1 MTTNHVRTQRPSTE
15 TETTEVQPRR
25 TGWTAAE
32 KLAIL
37 SEYESYPH
45 GDPRRGA
52 LLRRVG
58 AYTSHISKWRKQRAR
73 GSLAQLAP
81 LSPGRKPQERDPLQN
96 QVTQLQ
102 REVARL
108 QARLEQAEAVIEIQ
122 KKVALLLGE
131 GHPAS
136 SNNDA

>member
-1 MTTNHVRTQRPSTE
+1 MMSTNQARAHRPSTE
-15 TETTEVQPRR
+15 TETTEVQLRR

-37 SEYESYPH
+37 TEYESYPH
-45 GDPRRGA
+45 GDGRRGA

-73 GSLAQLAP
+73 GSLAHLAR
-81 LSPGRKPQERDPLQN
+81 LSPGPKPQPPDPLQDE
-96 QVTQLQ
+96 VARLQ

-108 QARLEQAEAVIEIQ
+108 QARR
-122 KKVALLLGE
+122 
-131 GHPAS
+131 
-136 SNNDA
+136 

>member
-1 MTTNHVRTQRPSTE
+1 MTTNHVRAQRPSTQ
-15 TETTEVQPRR
+15 TETTEVHQRR
-25 TGWTAAE
+25 SGWTAAE

-73 GSLAQLAP
+73 GSLAHLAP
-81 LSPGRKPQERDPLQN
+81 LSPGRKPQLRDPLQD
-96 QVTQLQ
+96 QVAQLQ

-108 QARLEQAEAVIEIQ
+108 QARLEQAETVIEIQ
-122 KKVALLLGE
+122 KKVARLLGE
-131 GHPAS
+131 G
-136 SNNDA
+136 